1 MKTAKTEWKRQTG
14 SASKTVVILL
24 SLIILLLV
32 LALGGA
38 AWAITSGRLDSLLS
52 GEQEAEPVPMTEK
65 PVFKPLN
72 KFVVSLAQDRLPHYL
87 MLELTL
93 VSHHPDMPEQAD
105 SLESVIRNAL
115 LKYFSAHGQQSVR
128 DQLQDI
134 DALQEALRETLMTA
148 AADYGEELPVE
159 KVLITNVVIQ

>member
-105 SLESVIRNAL
+105 SLESVIPECPAQVFLRSWPA
-115 LKYFSAHGQQSVR
+115 VR
-128 DQLQDI
+128 TGPAAGYRCPAGGTAR
-134 DALQEALRETLMTA
+134 DA
-148 AADYGEELPVE
+148 DDCCC
-159 KVLITNVVIQ
+159 